1 MSRLTV
7 GIILLFLA
15 VGAVFFLVVP
25 QWTAVVAVRDS
36 IARLQNLNDEL
47 TGLGEQ
53 RDALTARYN
62 AISSDDLEKLD
73 ALAPRD
79 SANAGVLAN
88 FDALASANGLALERV
103 DFMGSDADAAAAPAL
118 ALPGSRLY
126 GAIPV
131 TLSLRG
137 NYEGFRKFLA
147 DLERNLRLMDVSEIN
162 LGIGAGSNIAAT
174 VRGRIYYR
182 R

>member
-7 GIILLFLA
+7 GIILLVLA
-15 VGAVFFLVVP
+15 AGAVFFFIMP
-25 QWTAVVAVRDS
+25 QWTAVVAARDN
-36 IARLQNLNDEL
+36 IAQLQSLNDEL

-53 RDALTARYN
+53 RDALTNKYN

-79 SANAGVLAN
+79 SANARVLAN

-103 DFMGSDADAAAAPAL
+103 DFLGNDASAAPTL
-118 ALPGSRLY
+118 ALPGSQLY

-131 TLSLRG
+131 TLNLRG

-147 DLERNLRLMDVSEIN
+147 ALEYNLRLMDVSEIN
-162 LGIGAGSNIAAT
+162 IGIGSGSNIAVT